1 MEKIEQL
8 DDKMN
13 KIIIEINNLNQKF
26 EDHFLTDEERNLID
40 TTMKEKKE
48 ERLVPPSEVF

>member
-8 DDKMN
+8 NNKMN

-26 EDHFLTDEERNLID
+26 EDHFLNDEEKKLID
-40 TTMKEKKE
+40 ETMKEKE
-48 ERLVPPSEVF
+48 EGILVSPFEVF